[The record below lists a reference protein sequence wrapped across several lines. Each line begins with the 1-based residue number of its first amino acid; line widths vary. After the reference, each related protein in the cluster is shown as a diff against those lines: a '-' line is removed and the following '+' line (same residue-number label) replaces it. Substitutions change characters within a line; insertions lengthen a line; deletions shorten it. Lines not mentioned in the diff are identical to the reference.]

1 MLLACSRHIPAALQ
15 TTKIIWGQG
24 NDPQGNR
31 EKVLY
36 FQEGTFQIYQRYCR
50 RAASRLVYR
59 NSIANGSHFTSFRV
73 QGARDL
79 ASFAVSVCLFALK
92 MYQFPFFF
100 TSVLPTIQ
108 SATSRPRRRR
118 KTSLLADALSGRNGG
133 GQRHLSRGGGSERT
147 TDEKHIDW
155 AWWSVGSLFRRGD
168 SRFSLVASTVATRGA
183 LSSPSRGLKVR
194 SCRLTPQSKASVVDG
209 GGCRGVVAPVVCSDC
224 QDVVCFCRDVVVCC
238 PSRRPHRHRRLPRA
252 PRKTPVKKQTR
263 PHPRGLLE
271 HTLSVVS

>member
-1 MLLACSRHIPAALQ
+1 M
-15 TTKIIWGQG
+15 T
-24 NDPQGNR
+24 
-31 EKVLY
+31 
-36 FQEGTFQIYQRYCR
+36 R
-50 RAASRLVYR
+50 RAIERRFFISKKALSKFTRDIAGAPLLVWFTGIQLPTVPTLLRSQLKERGTSSLSPCLFVSSRLKC
-59 NSIANGSHFTSFRV
+59 ISF
-73 QGARDL
+73 L
-79 ASFAVSVCLFALK
+79 
-92 MYQFPFFF
+92 FF